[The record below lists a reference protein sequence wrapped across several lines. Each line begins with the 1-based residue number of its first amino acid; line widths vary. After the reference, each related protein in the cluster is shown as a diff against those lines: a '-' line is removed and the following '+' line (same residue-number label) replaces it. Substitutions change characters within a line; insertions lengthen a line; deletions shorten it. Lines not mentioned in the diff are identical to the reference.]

1 MDDNI
6 IAEGRVRAVK
16 KINHSDAT
24 ENVRRAP
31 LKLGVKEGPRTDTSE
46 GRKESGEEASLDRGI
61 GTNKRRKVGSSLVCL
76 RVRKIG
82 FCGWTISERQRGAE
96 AGRQPQGSGTLERNF
111 DYKSSGKPW
120 ASY

>member
-46 GRKESGEEASLDRGI
+46 GRKESGEESILGQRHWH
-61 GTNKRRKVGSSLVCL
+61 KRRKVGSSLVCL